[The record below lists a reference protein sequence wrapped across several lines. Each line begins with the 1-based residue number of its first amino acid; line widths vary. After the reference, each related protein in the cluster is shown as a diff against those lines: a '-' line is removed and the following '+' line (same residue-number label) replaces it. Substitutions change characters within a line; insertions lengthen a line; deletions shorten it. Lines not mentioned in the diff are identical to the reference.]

1 MLTSAINDEL
11 QVKHLEIV
19 GVSSRCSCG
28 REKSKFK
35 THYGKTKITFKER
48 YKEHK
53 QVFKNENSS
62 MATALLRY
70 KRPWIA
76 LLFPI
81 ISNACKF
88 FVKWH
93 IMEISLIIW
102 MCKMCN
108 LQTDIADKEQIFCQ
122 IES

>member
-1 MLTSAINDEL
+1 M
-11 QVKHLEIV
+11 KHLEIV

-62 MATALLRY
+62 MAIALLRY
-70 KRPWIA
+70 IHKLRRDGKGFVIKWSIKA
-76 LLFPI
+76 RGKAYQRGREYFATGYETFP
-81 ISNACKF
+81 
-88 FVKWH
+88 
-93 IMEISLIIW
+93 
-102 MCKMCN
+102 
-108 LQTDIADKEQIFCQ
+108 
-122 IES
+122 